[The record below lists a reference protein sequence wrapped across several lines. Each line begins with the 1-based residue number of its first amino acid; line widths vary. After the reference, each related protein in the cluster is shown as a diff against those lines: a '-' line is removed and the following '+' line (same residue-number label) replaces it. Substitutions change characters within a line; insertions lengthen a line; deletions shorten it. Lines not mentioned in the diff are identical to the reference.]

1 MRLANS
7 RRSFGLLALFCLT
20 WGALDAG
27 RARADLAEPTAADR
41 QITLAVTARL
51 PSNHLTRH
59 ALDDE
64 ISERALNLFLKSLDP
79 MKLYF
84 YQSDVDSFLER
95 RTQLDDMARKG
106 DVRLAYYI
114 YKGLLQRIDEKVALA
129 DKLLDVEHDFSVEE
143 EMVRDP
149 DTAQYAKTTAEAE
162 DLWRKR
168 IKFDI
173 LVQKADGKTLE
184 EARDKLRRRYQS
196 FAKRMKQTDRDELLE
211 MYLTSMT
218 MAYDPHTSYMSPS
231 TLENFDIVM
240 RLQLEGIGA
249 ALQSEDGY
257 TVVKQIVPGGPA
269 DRDGRLKTEDR
280 VIGVGQGENGETED
294 VVDMKLSDVVKR
306 IRGKRNTT
314 VRLQVIPEGQT
325 VPVTYNIVRD
335 AIELKDGEAHSAVFE
350 VGQKPDGTPYRLG
363 VIDLPSFYMDMEGA
377 RKHRDDYKSTTRD
390 VKKILKEFRGQEVDA
405 VVMDLRQNGGG
416 SLTEAINL
424 TGLFI
429 DQGPIVQVKGF
440 DGEVQHYDDPDAGV
454 DWDGPLTVLISKLS
468 ASASEIFAG
477 AIQDYGRGLVIGD
490 QATHGKGTV
499 QTLSDLGADLFRG
512 ANSPKMGALKI
523 TMQQFYRPNGD
534 STQNR
539 GVLADLELPSITTH
553 LPNGE
558 ADLDFA
564 VPFDR
569 VPAASYER
577 DDSFDRTL
585 IKQLADLSQQRLAQS
600 EEFKKLEK
608 KIEKYTEQRDRKTVT
623 LNEEKFLAERKALD
637 ADKEEEEALKEKDAS
652 GSRKI
657 ERNFYLDEA
666 MAITVDYL
674 RLYRVAKA
682 R

>member
-1 MRLANS
+1 MKLAKMRATFGVGAVLVGTLLTCS
-7 RRSFGLLALFCLT
+7 RAS
-20 WGALDAG
+20 
-27 RARADLAEPTAADR
+27 RAEIGEPSAADH
-41 QITLAVTARL
+41 QITLALTAKL
-51 PSNHLTRH
+51 PTNHLSRH

-64 ISERALNLFLKSLDP
+64 ISERALKLFLKSLDP
-79 MKLYF
+79 FKLYF
-84 YQSDVDSFLER
+84 YQSDIDSFMER
-95 RTQLDDMARKG
+95 KTQLDDMARKG
-106 DVRLAYYI
+106 DVRFAYYI
-114 YKGLLQRIDEKVALA
+114 FKGLVQRIDEKVALA
-129 DKLLDVEHDFSVEE
+129 EKLLQMDHDFTVDED
-143 EMVRDP
+143 MVREP
-149 DTAQYAKTTAEAE
+149 DATQYARTTSESE
-162 DLWRKR
+162 DMWRKR

-184 EARDKLRRRYQS
+184 EAREKLTRRYQS

-211 MYLTSMT
+211 MFLTSLT
-218 MAYDPHTSYMSPS
+218 TAYDPHTSYMSPS

-325 VPVTYNIVRD
+325 APVTYNIVRD

-350 VGQKPDGTPYRLG
+350 MGEKADGTPYRLG
-363 VIDLPSFYMDMEGA
+363 IIDLPSFYMDMEGA
-377 RKHRDDYKSTTRD
+377 RKHREDYKSTTRD
-390 VKKILKEFRGQEVDA
+390 VKKILKDFRGQNVDA

-440 DGEVQHYDDPDAGV
+440 DGEVQHYDDMDQGTE
-454 DWDGPLTVLISKLS
+454 WDGPLTVLISKLS

-490 QATHGKGTV
+490 HATHGKGTV
-499 QTLSDLGADLFRG
+499 QTLSDLGAELFRG
-512 ANSPKMGALKI
+512 PNSPKMGALKI

-558 ADLDFA
+558 SDLDYA
-564 VPFDR
+564 VPFDQ
-569 VPAASYER
+569 VPAADYAR
-577 DDSFDRTL
+577 ADLLDRTMMQ
-585 IKQLADLSQQRLAQS
+585 QLASLSKQRVDQS
-600 EEFKKLEK
+600 EDFQKLAK
-608 KIEKYTEQRDRKTVT
+608 KIEKYTEQRDRKTVP
-623 LNEEKFLAERKALD
+623 LNEEKFMAERKSLD
-637 ADKEEEEALKEKDAS
+637 ADKEEEDALKEPESA
-652 GSRKI
+652 GGRKI

-666 MAITVDYL
+666 MAVTVDYL
-674 RLYRVAKA
+674 RMYRVAKA

>member
-1 MRLANS
+1 MKLANKRS
-7 RRSFGLLALFCLT
+7 RFGIGSIVL
-20 WGALDAG
+20 GAILG
-27 RARADLAEPTAADR
+27 MVCVSRAEITEPTAADNL
-41 QITLAVTARL
+41 ITLAITSKL
-51 PSNHLTRH
+51 PTNHLSRH
-59 ALDDE
+59 PLDDE
-64 ISERALNLFLKSLDP
+64 ISERALQLFLKALDP

-84 YQSDVDSFLER
+84 YQSDYDLFVER
-95 RTQLDDMARKG
+95 KTQLDDMVRKG
-106 DVRLAYYI
+106 DVKFAYYI
-114 YKGLLQRIDEKVALA
+114 FKGLLQRIDEKVALA
-129 DKLLDVEHDFSVEE
+129 DKLLQAEHDFSVDE

-149 DTAQYAKTTAEAE
+149 DATQYAKTTAEAE

-168 IKFDI
+168 IKFDL
-173 LVQKADGKTLE
+173 LVQMADGKTLE
-184 EARDKLRRRYQS
+184 EAREKLSRRYVS

-211 MYLTSMT
+211 MFLTSVT

-257 TVVKQIVPGGPA
+257 TVVKQVVPGGPA

-280 VIGVGQGENGETED
+280 IIGVGQGENGELED

-325 VPVTYNIVRD
+325 TPVTYNIVRD
-335 AIELKDGEAHSAVFE
+335 AIELKDGEAHSAVFDAGE
-350 VGQKPDGTPYRLG
+350 KPDGTPYRIG

-377 RKHRDDYKSTTRD
+377 RRHRDDYKSTTRD
-390 VKKILKEFRGQEVDA
+390 VKKILKEFRGQNVDA
-405 VVMDLRQNGGG
+405 VIMDLRQNGGG

-440 DGEVQHYDDPDAGV
+440 DGEVQHYDDMEKGT

-490 QATHGKGTV
+490 RATHGKGTV
-499 QTLSDLGADLFRG
+499 QTLSDLGAEQFRG
-512 ANSPKMGALKI
+512 PNAPKMGALKI

-539 GVLADLELPSITTH
+539 GVLADLELPAITTH

-564 VPFDR
+564 VPFDQ
-569 VPAASYER
+569 VAAAEYQR
-577 DDSFDRTL
+577 DNLLDRTML
-585 IKQLADLSQQRLAQS
+585 QQLAALSKERVEKS
-600 EEFKKLEK
+600 EDFQKLLK
-608 KIEKYTEQRDRKTVT
+608 KIEKYTEQRDRKTVP
-623 LNEEKFLAERKALD
+623 LNEEKFMAERKSLD
-637 ADKEEEEALKEKDAS
+637 ADKEEEEALKESDAA
-652 GSRKI
+652 GGRKI

-666 MAITVDYL
+666 MNITVDYL
-674 RLYRVAKA
+674 RMFRLAQA